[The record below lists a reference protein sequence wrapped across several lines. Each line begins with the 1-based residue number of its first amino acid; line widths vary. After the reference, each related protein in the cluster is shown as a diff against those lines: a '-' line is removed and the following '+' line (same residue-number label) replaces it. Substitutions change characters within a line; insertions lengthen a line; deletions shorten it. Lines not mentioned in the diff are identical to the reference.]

1 MAFANKDAPEI
12 FLEKNRKYTNEYLAT
27 VEFWNVQLNY
37 PSSQKSIQMIRDA
50 FNEKALLSRME
61 RYQNQVKNIFEINK
75 ELIDREAEKQEK
87 YSNDTMNLILFIL
100 TKSGDDNLK
109 WRM

>member
-1 MAFANKDAPEI
+1 M
-12 FLEKNRKYTNEYLAT
+12 
-27 VEFWNVQLNY
+27 
-37 PSSQKSIQMIRDA
+37 
-50 FNEKALLSRME
+50 
-61 RYQNQVKNIFEINK
+61 KNIFEINK